1 MTLTQ
6 RNLVLLATLGS
17 VALIGGALVFQ
28 ALGYAPCKLCYY
40 QRYPHWAAIAIGAVA
55 LVTGWRALP
64 WLGALAAATTAGVG
78 VYHAGVEQKWWEGPS
93 TCTTS
98 GSLGQMTLDDIM
110 NAPLIRCDE
119 IAWQF
124 LGISM
129 AGWNAVIS
137 AVLVAIWLKA
147 ALAKA

>member
-78 VYHAGVEQKWWEGPS
+78 VYHTGVEQKWWEGPS